1 MMSQN
6 EMPENSMNHGWIWFV
21 FALIFSVVVAHSAMA
36 QELAMNDTRNDIR
49 SNIRDDAA
57 NTIIGELELPV
68 DRAPSSIDHAVMALT
83 QPSKIFYG
91 VDGETISPELI
102 ATYNAVKAQEK
113 PLNMC
118 DYVPTDMTATANS
131 GLIFSRIADK
141 SASTYFGSAAF
152 RSMPIGGAATQMEKS
167 MKADVVL
174 GGNSPEEIQHK
185 FNFNVEAFQAL
196 AKIQYTGITNA
207 AIMYYAFQSKMSLE
221 VSEKVFGSK
230 DLVLAQDFGHSDS
243 LSRVSFRWGF

>member
-6 EMPENSMNHGWIWFV
+6 EMLENSMNHGWVWFV

-36 QELAMNDTRNDIR
+36 QETL
-49 SNIRDDAA
+49 S
-57 NTIIGELELPV
+57 GELELP

-118 DYVPTDMTATANS
+118 DYVPTDMMATANS

-141 SASTYFGSAAF
+141 SASTYFGSEAF

-167 MKADVVL
+167 MKADVVI
-174 GGNSPEEIQHK
+174 GGDGPEEIQHK

-207 AIMYYAFQSKMSLE
+207 AIMYYALQSKLSFE
-221 VSEKVFGSK
+221 VSEKLGLRK
-230 DLVLAQDFGHSDS
+230 DLVFGQDFSPADR
-243 LSRVSFRWGF
+243 LSQVSFRWKF